1 MDNTNPYDTS
11 LEWTNFYSQPT
22 ENVRPYEAASSYPL
36 TSSYQQEKIRPMPA
50 VRRLSKQEALERV
63 QTLKGYI
70 VVATLLGFGTL
81 AGLIASQI
89 AATNTVTLPGRFQG
103 PPAMQQD
110 PSGPIY
116 QGAPSDSGGFF
127 NHHGQ
132 DQGQGQGQGGGY
144 GFGQNNNSGPIS
156 GSHTS

>member
-1 MDNTNPYDTS
+1 MDNNNPYDTS

-22 ENVRPYEAASSYPL
+22 ENVRPYPL
-36 TSSYQQEKIRPMPA
+36 TPSYQQEKVRPRPA

-70 VVATLLGFGTL
+70 VVATLLGFGAL
-81 AGLIASQI
+81 AGLVASQI
-89 AATNTVTLPGRFQG
+89 VATNTVAMPGQFQG

-110 PSGPIY
+110 PSGPAY
-116 QGAPSDSGGFF
+116 NSAPSNSGGFF
-127 NHHGQ
+127 NQ
-132 DQGQGQGQGGGY
+132 QGQGQGGY
-144 GFGQNNNSGPIS
+144 GFGQNNNSGPFS